1 MNVHWTFTVRPGSL
15 FNFLV
20 RSHYNTFKQ
29 TYQNNKASQEMM
41 AVIRKSLWKLWKLL
55 WWGQHGLEHELKKT
69 LYPHLLLWNVIK
81 FLKDS
86 LLYCLGLKWKHFQK
100 SSKSNGNGS
109 LKKKLLNPLSTNLTK
124 WSNKLWLL
132 PTNFLSVL
140 TILWG
145 WHLMGYMTF

>member
-1 MNVHWTFTVRPGSL
+1 MHFRKPLNIHVLYPLGAGSKMNVHWTFTVRPRSL

-55 WWGQHGLEHELKKT
+55 WWGQHGLEHKLKKT

-86 LLYCLGLKWKHFQK
+86 LLYCLGSEVLIWNESIFRRVQ
-100 SSKSNGNGS
+100 
-109 LKKKLLNPLSTNLTK
+109 NLTGMVHWK
-124 WSNKLWLL
+124 KNY
-132 PTNFLSVL
+132 L
-140 TILWG
+140 TP
-145 WHLMGYMTF
+145 